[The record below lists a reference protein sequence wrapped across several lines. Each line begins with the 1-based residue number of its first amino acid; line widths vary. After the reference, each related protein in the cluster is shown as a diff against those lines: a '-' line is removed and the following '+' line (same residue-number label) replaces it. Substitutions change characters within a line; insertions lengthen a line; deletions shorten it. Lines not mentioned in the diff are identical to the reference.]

1 MSRPLQLFSLQ
12 KIDTA
17 LDTARSRLKE
27 IEIALNDDATVVK
40 AQKGTDA
47 AEKIYKTA
55 NKELKRAEEEV
66 QSQQEKIDKN
76 QKIMYSG
83 SVTNPKELEDLQNEA
98 EALNRF
104 LAVLEDRQLEKMII
118 NEEAEATRQHKQANL
133 ETVTAQ
139 AAQDNV
145 ALTKEQKVLL
155 EKVEGL
161 ENDREQAVSN
171 IDSEDLNIYSKM
183 REKHRGIAVAEVIN
197 KSCSACG
204 GTLSA
209 SKAQDARSPNKIT
222 DCDNCRRILYSK

>member
-1 MSRPLQLFSLQ
+1 MSQPLQLFNLQ
-12 KIDTA
+12 KIDTK
-17 LDTARSRLKE
+17 LDTARKRLKE
-27 IEIALNDDATVVK
+27 IETTLNDDATVVK
-40 AQKGTDA
+40 AQKETDA
-47 AEKIYKTA
+47 AEEVYKIA

-66 QSQQEKIDKN
+66 QSQQEKIEKN

-118 NEEAEATRQHKQANL
+118 NEETEATLQHKQANL
-133 ETVTAQ
+133 ETVIAQ

-145 ALTKEQKVLL
+145 ALAKDQKGIL
-155 EKVEGL
+155 EKVDGF
-161 ENDREQAVSN
+161 ENDRELAVSS
-171 IDSEDLNIYSKM
+171 IDPEDLNTYSKL
-183 REKHRGIAVAEVIN
+183 REKHRGIAVAEVKD

-209 SKAQDARSPNKIT
+209 SQAQIARSPNKIT
-222 DCDNCRRILYSK
+222 HCENCRRILYSK